1 MDSACGI
8 HSVSPKGD
16 GTNAA
21 ASDRHSG
28 TSPTDASAAHFSGAR
43 AGYLA
48 GARSG
53 DDPTLDELAVACVEL
68 SDAQTLA
75 VLLGYRDGESVA
87 ETLARH
93 APAEQLSL
101 DGRCARH
108 PDEPKLWCLECKAST
123 A

>member
-1 MDSACGI
+1 MDSACGMI
-8 HSVSPKGD
+8 SVSPKGD

-28 TSPTDASAAHFSGAR
+28 TSPSDASAARFGGAR

-53 DDPTLDELAVACVEL
+53 DDPTLDELVVACVD
-68 SDAQTLA
+68 SDAETLD

-93 APAEQLSL
+93 APAELSL
-101 DGRCARH
+101 EEHEA
-108 PDEPKLWCLECKAST
+108 
-123 A
+123 

>member
-1 MDSACGI
+1 MTRGIRAASNGMDSACGI

-21 ASDRHSG
+21 AFDRHSG
-28 TSPTDASAAHFSGAR
+28 TSPSDASAARFLGAR

-53 DDPTLDELAVACVEL
+53 DDPTLDELLVACAGL
-68 SDAQTLA
+68 SHAGDTLR
-75 VLLGYRDGESVA
+75 VLLDYRDGESVA

-93 APAEQLSL
+93 VPAEQLSL
-101 DGRCARH
+101 EEHEA
-108 PDEPKLWCLECKAST
+108 
-123 A
+123 